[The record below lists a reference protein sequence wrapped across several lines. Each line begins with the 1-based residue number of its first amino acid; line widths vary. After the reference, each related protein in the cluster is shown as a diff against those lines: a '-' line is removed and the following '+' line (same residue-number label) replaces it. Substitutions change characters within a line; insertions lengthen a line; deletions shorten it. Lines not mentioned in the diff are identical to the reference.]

1 MYPVHD
7 VDAILLLA
15 MSLAA
20 KRRPAELVEIIAAA
34 DLAMQTVPTSARMTD
49 SLHRLGSYGLIT
61 ETQEGYLLT
70 ATAQRMLTG
79 HAKKALPQER
89 IRDIREHLA
98 DHNRPAD
105 ALDIHVTEKQVAAAI
120 VAHRANKQQRS
131 WLLPKPKPVWISK
144 KDLARGMTL
153 PAKRRKD

>member
-34 DLAMQTVPTSARMTD
+34 ELTLQTVPTAARLTD
-49 SLHRLGSYGLIT
+49 SLHRLGNFGLIT
-61 ETQEGYLLT
+61 ETPEGYSLT
-70 ATAQRMLTG
+70 AVAQLMLTG

-98 DHNRPAD
+98 DHTRPDEAS
-105 ALDIHVTEKQVAAAI
+105 AIQVTEKQVAAAI
-120 VAHRANKQQRS
+120 VAHRASRQQRS
-131 WLLPKPKPVWISK
+131 WLVPKSKPEWISK
-144 KDLARGMTL
+144 KDLVRGKTL

>member
-34 DLAMQTVPTSARMTD
+34 DLSLQAVPTSARMTD

-61 ETQEGYLLT
+61 ETPDGYSLT
-70 ATAQRMLTG
+70 AAAQLMLTG

-89 IRDIREHLA
+89 IRNIREHLA
-98 DHNRPAD
+98 DHNRQGD
-105 ALDIHVTEKQVAAAI
+105 ALDIHVTEKQVDAAI

-131 WLLPKPKPVWISK
+131 WLTPKPKPVWISK
-144 KDLARGMTL
+144 KDLAKGKTL

>member
-20 KRRPAELVEIIAAA
+20 KRRPAELFEIIAAA
-34 DLAMQTVPTSARMTD
+34 DLTLQTIPTSARLTD
-49 SLHRLGSYGLIT
+49 SLHRLGNHGLIT
-61 ETQEGYLLT
+61 ETSDGYELT
-70 ATAQRMLTG
+70 AAAQLMLTG

-89 IRDIREHLA
+89 LRDIREHLA
-98 DHNRPAD
+98 DHTRPDEAS
-105 ALDIHVTEKQVAAAI
+105 AIQVTDKQVAAAI

-131 WLLPKPKPVWISK
+131 WLTPKSKPVWISK
-144 KDLARGMTL
+144 KDLVRGKSL
-153 PAKRRKD
+153 LKKRRKD